1 MFPGPGTYRRNEMPS
16 MLRHFS
22 PVEAFLTL
30 ADVDPRALSAD
41 GKRLVLMDV
50 DNTLL
55 PRDADEAPPEAKA
68 WVRACQEAGMEVVF
82 VSNTRRW
89 DRLQRL
95 AESMGASWE
104 RGRNKPS
111 RRMFRQA
118 LARTGVEASQAVMIG
133 DQLLTDVWGANRC
146 GIDAIWV
153 DRLPGPE
160 FIGTRIISRNVER
173 LLVLMLQQFAH
184 AEDALTEGPKP
195 RAGLLASTGFR
206 QFVKFGLVGVM
217 SFVIDYSVMMT
228 LLYGF
233 TGFRDAVGEWV
244 MATLG
249 ATATWAVNPE
259 TGTPDAL
266 HAALPIAAAAGAV
279 FGILN
284 SFFWNRRWT
293 FRILGAEDRAAQ
305 FRRFFLLS
313 ATGALLNV
321 ILTTLFFRVIPLPEK
336 DATRLA
342 KILATGVVAFWNF
355 FGQKLYAFRR
365 K

>member
-1 MFPGPGTYRRNEMPS
+1 MFPGPGTYRREEMPS
-16 MLRHFS
+16 ALRRFS
-22 PVEAFLTL
+22 PVEAFLSL
-30 ADVDPRALSAD
+30 ADVDPQALSAA

-55 PRDADEAPPEAKA
+55 PRDADEAPQEAKD
-68 WVRACQEAGMEVVF
+68 WVRACREAGLEVVF
-82 VSNTRRW
+82 VSNTRRFE
-89 DRLQRL
+89 RLERL

-104 RGRNKPS
+104 RGKNKPS
-111 RRMFRQA
+111 RSMFLQA
-118 LARTGVEASQAVMIG
+118 LSRTGVEPSQAVMIG

-160 FIGTRIISRNVER
+160 FIGTRLISRNVER

-184 AEDALTEGPKP
+184 ADDALTEGAKP
-195 RAGLLASTGFR
+195 RFGLLASPGFR

-228 LLYGF
+228 LLYGIS
-233 TGFRDAVGEWV
+233 GFRDAVGGWV
-244 MATLG
+244 METLG
-249 ATATWAVNPE
+249 DAATWAVNPE

-266 HAALPIAAAAGAV
+266 HAALPVAAASGAV

-293 FRILGAEDRAAQ
+293 FRILGAEDRAKQ

-321 ILTTLFFRVIPLPEK
+321 ILTTLLFRVIPLPEK

-342 KILATGVVAFWNF
+342 KILATVAVAFWNF